1 MSIWR
6 KKLKSKCTL
15 LIFTL
20 TWLLEINEKL
30 NFRYLPS
37 AVFLALR
44 LVGPSKCL
52 KQIIQMKVNRAKNPN
67 WPETNQ
73 LSIYKRGRGFELGTT
88 ENKSTQRCQR
98 SGRDLKSG
106 PPNYKFS
113 RALTA
118 RPCCLLDK
126 EKRQSLR
133 EKRQSKIHVSPES
146 LIVL

>member
-1 MSIWR
+1 MYTSDLHSDMILTKI
-6 KKLKSKCTL
+6 KKK
-15 LIFTL
+15 
-20 TWLLEINEKL
+20 KL

-37 AVFLALR
+37 AVFLAIR

-73 LSIYKRGRGFELGTT
+73 LSIYKHGRGFELGTT

-106 PPNYKFS
+106 PPNYKSS

-118 RPCCLLDK
+118 QPCCLLDK